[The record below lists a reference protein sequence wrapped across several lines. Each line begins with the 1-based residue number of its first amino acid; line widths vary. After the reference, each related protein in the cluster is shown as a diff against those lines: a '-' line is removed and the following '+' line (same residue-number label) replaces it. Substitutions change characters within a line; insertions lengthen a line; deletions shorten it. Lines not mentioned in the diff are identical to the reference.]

1 MSNENVGLRYNRPS
15 EYITIFPAQHERR
28 CSATLP
34 QSEGKRGVDL
44 IFGELLFVN
53 FLGEVPRSS
62 THFFVC
68 VLLGCVIG
76 YIVRLLE
83 ERCAELRRMRDRYI
97 ANAQANLVLQTD
109 EFWRL
114 GMLQKV
120 GAAKLN
126 ERELSRLCRRIVNY
140 GLQDPR
146 HREISTVFKDHRES
160 LSGLLRWA
168 SKEGIDLSDALAVMR
183 RQAEELD
190 RQRSLQ

>member
-1 MSNENVGLRYNRPS
+1 MIKQFES
-15 EYITIFPAQHERR
+15 
-28 CSATLP
+28 
-34 QSEGKRGVDL
+34 KRGVDL
-44 IFGELLFVN
+44 IFGGLLFVN
-53 FLGEVPRSS
+53 FLGEFPRSG
-62 THFFVC
+62 TYLFMC
-68 VLLGCVIG
+68 VLLGAVIG

-83 ERCAELRRMRDRYI
+83 ELLTELRRTRDRYI

-120 GAAKLN
+120 GAAELN

-146 HREISTVFKDHRES
+146 HREVSTVFKDHRES

-168 SKEGIDLSDALAVMR
+168 SRQRIDLSDALAVMR

-190 RQRSLQ
+190 GQSGLE

>member
-1 MSNENVGLRYNRPS
+1 VSK
-15 EYITIFPAQHERR
+15 
-28 CSATLP
+28 

-44 IFGELLFVN
+44 ISGVLLFVN
-53 FLGEVPRSS
+53 FLGEFPRSS
-62 THFFVC
+62 TYLFEC
-68 VLLGCVIG
+68 VLLGAVMG

-83 ERCAELRRMRDRYI
+83 ERLTELRRIRRMLDRYI

-120 GAAKLN
+120 GAAELS

-146 HREISTVFKDHRES
+146 NRETSTVFKDHRES
-160 LSGLLRWA
+160 LSGLLGWA
-168 SKEGIDLSDALAVMR
+168 SREGIDLSDALAVMR
-183 RQAEELD
+183 RQAEEPD
-190 RQRSLQ
+190 RQRGLQ

>member
-1 MSNENVGLRYNRPS
+1 MYLF
-15 EYITIFPAQHERR
+15 EY
-28 CSATLP
+28 
-34 QSEGKRGVDL
+34 
-44 IFGELLFVN
+44 
-53 FLGEVPRSS
+53 
-62 THFFVC
+62 
-68 VLLGCVIG
+68 VLLGAVIG

-83 ERCAELRRMRDRYI
+83 ERLTELRRIRRMLDRYI

-120 GAAKLN
+120 GAAELS
-126 ERELSRLCRRIVNY
+126 ERELSRLCRRIVSY

-168 SKEGIDLSDALAVMR
+168 SREGIDLSDALAVMR
-183 RQAEELD
+183 RQAGSQID
-190 RQRSLQ
+190 RGACGD

>member
-1 MSNENVGLRYNRPS
+1 MSE
-15 EYITIFPAQHERR
+15 
-28 CSATLP
+28 
-34 QSEGKRGVDL
+34 QSEGKRGGDL
-44 IFGELLFVN
+44 IPGVLLFVN
-53 FLGEVPRSS
+53 FLGEFPRSS
-62 THFFVC
+62 MYLFEC
-68 VLLGCVIG
+68 VLLGAVIG

-83 ERCAELRRMRDRYI
+83 ERLTELRRMLDRYI

-120 GAAKLN
+120 GAAELN
-126 ERELSRLCRRIVNY
+126 ERELSRLCRRIVDY

-168 SKEGIDLSDALAVMR
+168 SKEGIDLSDAMAVMR
-183 RQAEELD
+183 RQAEDLD
-190 RQRSLQ
+190 RQRGLQ

>member
-1 MSNENVGLRYNRPS
+1 MKLG
-15 EYITIFPAQHERR
+15 
-28 CSATLP
+28 
-34 QSEGKRGVDL
+34 DL
-44 IFGELLFVN
+44 AN
-53 FLGEVPRSS
+53 
-62 THFFVC
+62 
-68 VLLGCVIG
+68 VLLGGVIG

-114 GMLQKV
+114 GMLQKI
-120 GAAKLN
+120 GAAELN

-168 SKEGIDLSDALAVMR
+168 SKESVDLSDGLEVMR

-190 RQRSLQ
+190 RQRGLQ